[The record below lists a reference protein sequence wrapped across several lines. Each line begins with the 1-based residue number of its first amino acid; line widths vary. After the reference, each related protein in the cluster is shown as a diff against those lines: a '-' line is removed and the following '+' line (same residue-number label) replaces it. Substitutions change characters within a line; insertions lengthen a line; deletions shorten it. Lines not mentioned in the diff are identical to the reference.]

1 MENHLI
7 YTGIYDKNFQP
18 LCFTA
23 DYEVAEMKA
32 IKKPFNFSIIGDS
45 FHFAQALY
53 RQIKRLGLTTKVN
66 KYMNKQK

>member
-1 MENHLI
+1 MQIINALCNKI
-7 YTGIYDKNFQP
+7 LQNYDKNFQP

-32 IKKPFNFSIIGDS
+32 IKKTFNCSIIGDS

-66 KYMNKQK
+66 I